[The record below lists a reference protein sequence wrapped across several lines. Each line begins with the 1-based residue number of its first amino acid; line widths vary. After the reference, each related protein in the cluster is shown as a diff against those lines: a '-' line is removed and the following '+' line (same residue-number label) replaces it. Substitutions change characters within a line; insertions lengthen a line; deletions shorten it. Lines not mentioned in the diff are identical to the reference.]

1 MSGTATEESS
11 SRAQAQRARVVVQ
24 RFGGQLAG
32 MVMPNIG
39 AFIAWGLISALF
51 IPEGWWPNAQLA
63 QLKEPMITL
72 LLPVLIGYT
81 GGRQVHGQRGAVVG
95 AVATIGIA
103 IGAEVPMF
111 LGAMIVGPLAGWVL
125 RRFDRSVGKRVP
137 PAFKMLVDNFAAGI
151 IGGLFAIAGLLA
163 IGPAIESVTIALG
176 HGVQAL
182 LDLHLLP
189 LVAIIVEP
197 AKVLFLNNAVNHG
210 VLGPLGVSESLDHG
224 KAIEFLVEPNPGP
237 GFGVLL
243 AITVFGPPAMR
254 ATAPGALVIQFLGG
268 IHEIYFPYVLAAPRL
283 LLATISGSA
292 AGLFVFSITGAG
304 LVATPSPGSVVA
316 LLAVTPK
323 GGYVGVIA
331 GIAASA
337 VVAFVVASLVLKL
350 WRRPDEVET
359 GGAVR

>member
-1 MSGTATEESS
+1 MSGTATED

-151 IGGLFAIAGLLA
+151 IGGIFAVAGLLA

-210 VLGPLGVSESLDHG
+210 VLGPLGVSEALDHG

-243 AITVFGPPAMR
+243 AISVFGPPAMR

-323 GGYVGVIA
+323 GGYFGVVA

-350 WRRPDEVET
+350 WRRPDEVAT